1 MAMASKPSKGKGSDD
16 VTVEPAEI
24 ARKTAI
30 APVESPFEMQE
41 ALVRLDPAR
50 QAALKALAAGSTM
63 RETCRVSGLG
73 MAAVKTLRDRFLPA
87 IRQGQ
92 AALEWKPGSDT
103 VKDAAANWAAQ
114 SGAAHAQLTALV
126 LDRVQRDGATLT
138 TKELAELTTT
148 LTALTR
154 SCAELL
160 RITGGLG

>member
-1 MAMASKPSKGKGSDD
+1 
-16 VTVEPAEI
+16 
-24 ARKTAI
+24 
-30 APVESPFEMQE
+30 
-41 ALVRLDPAR
+41 
-50 QAALKALAAGSTM
+50 M
-63 RETCRVSGLG
+63 RDTCRVSGLG

-92 AALEWKPGSDT
+92 AALEWKPGSDS
-103 VKDAAANWAAQ
+103 VKEAASNWAAQ

-126 LDRVQRDGATLT
+126 LQRVQRDGATLT